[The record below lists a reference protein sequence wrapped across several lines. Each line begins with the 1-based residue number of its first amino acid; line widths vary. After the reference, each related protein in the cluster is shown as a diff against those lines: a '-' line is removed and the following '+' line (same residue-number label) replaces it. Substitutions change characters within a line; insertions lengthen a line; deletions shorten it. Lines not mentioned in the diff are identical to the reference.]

1 MEMKKSLVYFV
12 AFATLF
18 YLLSP
23 VGLLRAQT
31 CDPDALS
38 AVKNP
43 QKVLRFGARNSAV
56 KNLQACLIEAGY
68 NIPSGATGY
77 YGAQTRNAVKE
88 FYKEWYGAWHGN
100 WVGSQGVSKLVAIVK
115 GVQEQPTTVEQPT
128 TPTTPTTGVSPDV
141 LAQVLQKIQAGDVQ
155 GALSLLLSAL
165 GGAQA
170 PTTPVEQPTGPI
182 TVEQPTQPT
191 AAEEGFLTVDKDP
204 TVAAVTLR
212 EGESGKV
219 VGLRFRADNG
229 AVNIKSIFLRW
240 TGSTAPHRVISA
252 LKVVD
257 SQGNVLYQTNV
268 GPNTFLQ
275 DSSLNYY
282 LPISG
287 LNVVVPKNGYAS
299 VFVEVTIAGTLPSGV
314 NSLSFKVGQNDVRGR
329 DGAGIDRFGP
339 SSELTWSA
347 TLSTT
352 LAGQARFVGALNP
365 NTPKQQYVFGDP
377 VDGRA
382 EKVKVLS
389 FDLTAKNDNLRVTQ
403 ITGSVTNTSTVQ
415 AVYLAQGNNVM
426 DVRTPSASGAFTFD
440 VTPAN
445 FIINK
450 DQTVTFDVLVDF
462 VAPSTAGVATFT
474 VSVAT
479 TSGVNSLG
487 DNVSSATQVT
497 SELMRAVRVGPQFA
511 KVSADVQR
519 DYNPNTNT
527 STVTSI
533 TYVLN
538 ITPKGGQ
545 IYIPRT
551 NAATITLSG
560 GTSTSVAL
568 DVKEVRL
575 GTTLLNHDGTKYT
588 LQENQTYQVTYEKVE
603 TAIAQYGGPAKVVSQ
618 LSEFTWSPNGT
629 TWINA
634 DFLSGFPEYRVEK

>member
-1 MEMKKSLVYFV
+1 
-12 AFATLF
+12 
-18 YLLSP
+18 
-23 VGLLRAQT
+23 
-31 CDPDALS
+31 
-38 AVKNP
+38 
-43 QKVLRFGARNSAV
+43 
-56 KNLQACLIEAGY
+56 LQACLIEAGY
-68 NIPSGATGY
+68 NIPAGATGY
-77 YGAQTRNAVKE
+77 YGAQTRRAVKE
-88 FYKEWYGAWHGN
+88 FYNEWYGAWHGN
-100 WVGSQGVSKLVAIVK
+100 WVGPQGVKQLVALVK
-115 GVQEQPTTVEQPT
+115 GVQEQPTTAEQ
-128 TPTTPTTGVSPDV
+128 PTTPTTGVSPDV
-141 LAQVLQKIQAGDVQ
+141 LAQVLQKLQAGDVQ

-170 PTTPVEQPTGPI
+170 PTTAEQPT
-182 TVEQPTQPT
+182 QPTTAEQPT

-287 LNVVVPKNGYAS
+287 LNFVVPKNGYAS
-299 VFVEVTIAGTLPSGV
+299 VFVEVTVVGTLPSGV
-314 NSLSFKVGQNDVRGR
+314 NSLSFEVRQNDVRGR

-339 SSELTWSA
+339 SGTLTWSA
-347 TLSTT
+347 TLSQT

-365 NTPKQQYVFGDP
+365 NTPKQQYVFGEP

-415 AVYLAQGNNVM
+415 AVYIAQGDRVL

-462 VAPSTAGVATFT
+462 VAPNLPNVATFT

-487 DNVSSATQVT
+487 DNISSPTQVT
-497 SELMRAVRVGPQFA
+497 SEMMRAVILGPQFAVVQKTIDPIKDTGNNTTTVSNVVFRVNVKAVGGTLYVPASNTATITIETAGGSSQTVVVAPNAVRVGSTN
-511 KVSADVQR
+511 VSAVGGYYVVPEGSTYEFEFRTSGQTFTGVQAVR
-519 DYNPNTNT
+519 ARLSSFAFDNNNDPAAVMDT
-527 STVTSI
+527 SPF
-533 TYVLN
+533 L
-538 ITPKGGQ
+538 
-545 IYIPRT
+545 
-551 NAATITLSG
+551 
-560 GTSTSVAL
+560 
-568 DVKEVRL
+568 
-575 GTTLLNHDGTKYT
+575 HD
-588 LQENQTYQVTYEKVE
+588 LQEFWTDLV
-603 TAIAQYGGPAKVVSQ
+603 APRS
-618 LSEFTWSPNGT
+618 
-629 TWINA
+629 
-634 DFLSGFPEYRVEK
+634 

>member
-1 MEMKKSLVYFV
+1 MKKPLVYFV

-43 QKVLRFGARNSAV
+43 QNVLRFGARNSAV

-68 NIPSGATGY
+68 NIPAGATGY
-77 YGAQTRNAVKE
+77 YGAQTRNAVRE
-88 FYKEWYGAWHGN
+88 FYKEWYGTWHGN
-100 WVGSQGVSKLVAIVK
+100 WVGPQGVKNLVAIVK
-115 GVQEQPTTVEQPT
+115 GVQEQPTTVEQ
-128 TPTTPTTGVSPDV
+128 PTTPTTGVSPDV

-170 PTTPVEQPTGPI
+170 PTTAEQPTQP
-182 TVEQPTQPT
+182 TTAEQPTQPT

-229 AVNIKSIFLRW
+229 AINIKSIFLRW

-299 VFVEVTIAGTLPSGV
+299 VFVEVTIVGTLPSGV
-314 NSLSFKVGQNDVRGR
+314 TSLSFKVGQNDVRGR

-347 TLSTT
+347 TLSQT

-389 FDLTAKNDNLRVTQ
+389 FDVTAKNDNLRVTQ

-415 AVYLAQGNNVM
+415 AVYIAQGNNVM
-426 DVRTPSASGAFTFD
+426 DVRTPAASGAFTFD

-462 VAPSTAGVATFT
+462 VAPSTPGVATFT

-479 TSGVNSLG
+479 TTGVNSLG
-487 DNVSSATQVT
+487 DNISSPTQVT

-519 DYNPNTNT
+519 SYNQNTNT

-538 ITPKGGQ
+538 ITPKGGP
-545 IYIPRT
+545 IYIPT
-551 NAATITLSG
+551 STAATATLSG

-575 GTTLLNHDGTKYT
+575 GTTLLTASGGKYT
-588 LQENQTYQVTYEKVE
+588 LQENQTYQVTYEKIA
-603 TAIAQYGGPAKVVSQ
+603 TIAQYAGDVKVISQ
-618 LSEFTWSPNGT
+618 LSEFTWSPDGT